1 MTVPDQ
7 RVAPHTPPPSTLI
20 TIAALG
26 VVFGDI
32 GTSPLYALRES
43 FIASDR
49 LAVNVNNV
57 YGVLSLIFWSL
68 VLVVGVKYVVVV
80 MRADND
86 GEGGILALTAMITP
100 EHAPAVGRTRVMLA
114 LGLFGTALL
123 YGDGIITPAISV
135 LSAVEGFG
143 VATPTLDPY
152 VIPVAIAILIGLF
165 AVQQRGTASIGGVFG
180 PIMIVWFSVL
190 ALLGVYQV
198 IQYPSIL
205 KALNP
210 VYGVRMFSS
219 HPTGSLLALGAI
231 FLVVTGSEAL
241 YADMGHFGRVPIRRA
256 WWAVVFPALTINY
269 FGQGALI
276 VSNPLA
282 IENPFYLMSPS
293 WALIPLV
300 ILATLATVIAS
311 QALISGAFSLTLQAV
326 QLGYLPRVRI
336 RHTSAQAFGQIYIPL
351 VNWLLMVSCLIL
363 VLTFKTS
370 SALAAAYGV
379 AVTTTMVITTLLLT
393 RLAQDRWGWS
403 RLRTWSVSGAF
414 LIIDLAFFSA
424 NILKLPSGGWLPLAI
439 GAGVYGLIGVWRS
452 GRDRM
457 SAAMGGTPPLER
469 FIASI
474 TEHPQMRIPGTAVYL
489 YSDQRSVPPA
499 LLANLRH
506 NEVIHETVVVV
517 TVVTANTARVPK
529 ARRVTIHDL
538 GDGFVQVVLLYGFM
552 EQIDV
557 PRDLTEITDP
567 DFGFDP
573 TDASYILAS
582 RHVLTDRED
591 HPRHRTFAAM
601 HRNAASAAA
610 HFGLPP
616 EDVIE
621 IGMFVDLRETDEN
634 DD

>member
-1 MTVPDQ
+1 MS
-7 RVAPHTPPPSTLI
+7 VATEPAPPTTPAPSTLI

-49 LAVNVNNV
+49 LTVNADNV
-57 YGVLSLIFWSL
+57 FGVLSLIFWSL

-100 EHAPAVGRTRVMLA
+100 ERGPAEGRTRMLLA

-143 VATPTLDPY
+143 VATPTLEPY
-152 VIPVAIAILIGLF
+152 VIPIAIAILIGLF

-180 PIMIVWFSVL
+180 PIMIVWFSTL
-190 ALLGVYQV
+190 ALLGAYRVLE
-198 IQYPSIL
+198 YPSIL

-210 VYGVRMFSS
+210 AYGATMFAN

-256 WWAVVFPALTINY
+256 WWSVVFPALTINY

-276 VSNPLA
+276 VADPGA

-351 VNWLLMVSCLIL
+351 VNWLLMVMCLVL
-363 VLTFKTS
+363 VLTFKTA

-379 AVTTTMVITTLLLT
+379 AVTTTMVITTLLLA
-393 RLAQDRWGWS
+393 RLAQERWGWS
-403 RLRTWSVSGAF
+403 RALTWAVSGGF
-414 LIIDLAFFSA
+414 LVIDLAFFSA

-439 GAGVYGLIGVWRS
+439 GAAVYGLIGVWRA
-452 GRDRM
+452 GRERM
-457 SAAMGGTPPLER
+457 ARSLGRTLPLER

-489 YSDQRSVPPA
+489 YSDHGSVPPA

-517 TVVTANTARVPK
+517 TVVIENSARVPK
-529 ARRVTIHDL
+529 ARRATFHDL

-567 DFGFDP
+567 AFGFDP

-582 RHVLTDRED
+582 RHVLSDSED

-601 HRNAASAAA
+601 HRNAASAAD

-621 IGMFVDLRETDEN
+621 IGLFVDLGDADETD
-634 DD
+634 D